1 MSNAHGVL
9 GFMAGALVGAAAGL
23 VAGVLM
29 APRAGAETR
38 DMVVEGA
45 GEAWDNLVDT
55 CQRGVQET
63 VEKVGV
69 TAADVTAKSDELR
82 EKVDQARARMDQI
95 RSNLAATA
103 ASVEA
108 QSQPAAPAETP
119 AE

>member
-1 MSNAHGVL
+1 MSNSHGVL

-38 DMVVEGA
+38 DMVAEGA

-55 CQRGVQET
+55 CQKGAQEV
-63 VEKVGV
+63 VEKANG

-108 QSQPAAPAETP
+108 RPAET
-119 AE
+119 AESSAE